1 MIVAVLILTFSA
13 AMFFFYFQTTCQKV
27 LRRQFEREYFE
38 SIAGAMRLEF
48 PAVRKSLD
56 DPGAS
61 VDYSRL
67 SKALRA
73 DLLALTH
80 VLKNT
85 AKLGEGP
92 SLEHRLLRLYFRSQL
107 MSFAVRRFLNLGE
120 KKSILRL
127 TSVLQYFANLAGER
141 FSMAVRF
148 DMSPASEY
156 LPNS

>member
-1 MIVAVLILTFSA
+1 MIVAALILTLST
-13 AMFFFYFQTTCQKV
+13 AMFFFYFQNTCQRV

-38 SIAGAMRLEF
+38 SIAEVMRLEF

-56 DPGAS
+56 EPYAS

-80 VLKNT
+80 VLENT
-85 AKLGEGP
+85 ARLGERP
-92 SLEHRLLRLYFRSQL
+92 SLEDRLLILYFRCQL
-107 MSFAVRRFLNLGE
+107 LSFAVRQFIKADKRTA
-120 KKSILRL
+120 ILRL
-127 TSVLQYFANLAGER
+127 TSVLQYFGNMAGQR
-141 FSMAVRF
+141 FSIAVRF
-148 DMSPASEY
+148 GISSASDY